1 MSDHHTQL
9 GCWPIVDPPPCGV
22 ALSLLVQAFVV
33 EGLSPQPASHLE
45 PLDAKA
51 ATLLHGCHDN
61 HTFEHCL
68 KEELLA
74 LGILDLVGM
83 G

>member
-1 MSDHHTQL
+1 M
-9 GCWPIVDPPPCGV
+9 
-22 ALSLLVQAFVV
+22 

-61 HTFEHCL
+61 HTFEQSL

-74 LGILDLVGM
+74 LGVLDLVGV